1 MRRGLFITGTDTGVG
16 KTYLTCRIARR
27 WQREGRPFRV
37 MKPLATGDGED
48 TRLLAEA
55 AGDPNTDAISPFR
68 FAEPAAPSVAARKE
82 GVRLEF
88 EQIVA
93 AVRKRGNES
102 EALLVE
108 GVGGLLCPITERE
121 TIADL
126 IVALQLPCVVVA
138 RRSLGTLNHTLLT
151 LEVARNRGIQTL
163 GVVVSETTPPIT
175 FAEREN
181 VAELAARCPILDV
194 IPFGGDSSD
203 RVDWWSLLNAEL
215 KLY

>member
-27 WQREGRPFRV
+27 WRREGRPFRV

-55 AGDPNTDAISPFR
+55 AGDHDTEAISPFR
-68 FAEPAAPSVAARKE
+68 FAEPAAPPVAARKE

-88 EQIVA
+88 KQIVA
-93 AVRKRGNES
+93 AVLKRGNES

-108 GVGGLLCPITERE
+108 GVGGLLCPITQRE
-121 TIADL
+121 TVADL
-126 IVALQLPCVVVA
+126 INALQLPCVVVA

-151 LEVARNRGIQTL
+151 LEVARYRGIRTL
-163 GVVVSETTPPIT
+163 GVVISETSPVNT

-181 VAELAARCPILDV
+181 VAELAARCPVLDV

-203 RVDWWSLLNAEL
+203 RVDWWSLVNAEL
-215 KLY
+215 K